1 MLYQLEDHRVT
12 TQAPNFVAPNAT
24 VIGRVTLG
32 KDASIWF
39 NVVIRGDVE
48 DISVGDRSNIQDG
61 SVLHADAGSPLDIGA
76 DVTVG
81 HMAMLHGC
89 SIGDRCLIGIG
100 STVLNNAQIGEEC
113 IVGAHA
119 LVTENKTFPPRSL
132 ILGSP
137 ARLIRE
143 LTTDEIATLKASAAH
158 YVSNGR
164 RYREHLRPDSA

>member
-12 TQAPNFVAPNAT
+12 TQGPNFVAPNAT
-24 VIGRVTLG
+24 LIGRVTLG
-32 KDASIWF
+32 LDASIWF

-48 DISVGDRSNIQDG
+48 DIRVGDRSNIQDG
-61 SVLHADAGSPLDIGA
+61 SVLHADAGSPLEIGA

-89 SIGDRCLIGIG
+89 NIGDRCLIGIG
-100 STVLNNAQIGEEC
+100 TTILNNARIGEEC
-113 IVGAHA
+113 IVGAHT

-143 LTTDEIATLKASAAH
+143 LTEDEIGTLEASAAH
-158 YVSNGR
+158 YVANGR
-164 RYREHLRPDSA
+164 RYREHLQSDPA